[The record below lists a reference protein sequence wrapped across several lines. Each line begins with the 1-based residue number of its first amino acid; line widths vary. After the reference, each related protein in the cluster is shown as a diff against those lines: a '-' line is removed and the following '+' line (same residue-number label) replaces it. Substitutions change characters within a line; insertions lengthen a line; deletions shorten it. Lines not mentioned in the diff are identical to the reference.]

1 MKKAL
6 KRITNKI
13 FYYEYGVVKQGA
25 HNLIFGNVSDISG
38 NVTGIKGDVTGI
50 SGNVSDIKGDIDD
63 CCITDGESVNVQDL
77 IC

>member
-1 MKKAL
+1 M
-6 KRITNKI
+6 
-13 FYYEYGVVKQGA
+13 
-25 HNLIFGNVSDISG
+25 SDISG